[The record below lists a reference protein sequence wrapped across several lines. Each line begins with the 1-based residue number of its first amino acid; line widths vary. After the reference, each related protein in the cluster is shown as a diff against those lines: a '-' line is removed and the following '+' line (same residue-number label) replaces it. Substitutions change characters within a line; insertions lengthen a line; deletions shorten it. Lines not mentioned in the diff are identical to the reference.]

1 MTTTA
6 PTTNSNDLRKFA
18 YVLALKFSLG
28 GPNYAECESRGTV
41 DLQPGTS
48 RHQVFEQIRSN
59 MVDDAR
65 VQGLTGGATTVFWS
79 LEPDTL

>member
-1 MTTTA
+1 MTTSDKL
-6 PTTNSNDLRKFA
+6 TTFA

-28 GPNYAECESRGTV
+28 GPNYAELESRGTV
-41 DLQPGTS
+41 DLQPSTS

-59 MVDDAR
+59 MVDNAR
-65 VQGLTGGATTVFWS
+65 SQGITGGATTVFWS